1 MAFSVMTDEIL
12 ISVAFGSN
20 LGDRSQHL
28 SAAAAALGH
37 LFRPVAASAVY
48 GTAPQYVFDQPPFLN
63 AVALYGCRVPPLEVL
78 DILQDLESQH
88 GRVRS
93 LRHGPRTLDLDLLA
107 FGDVVLETPRL
118 VLPHPGIA
126 ERAFV
131 LRPWADVAPEWR
143 HPGTGQTID
152 SMLERLGP
160 VSDVIQDLAGTASFA
175 NALKALSI
183 EAV

>member
-20 LGDRSQHL
+20 LGDRSHHL

-37 LFRPVAASAVY
+37 VFRPVAASAVY
-48 GTAPQYVFDQPPFLN
+48 GTAPQYVLDQPPFLN

-78 DILQDLESQH
+78 DILQDLEWQH

-107 FGDVVLETPRL
+107 YGDVVLETPRL

-131 LRPWADVAPEWR
+131 LRPWADVAPGWR
-143 HPGTGQTID
+143 HPGTGQTVAG
-152 SMLERLGP
+152 MLAQLGP
-160 VSDVIQDLAGTASFA
+160 VTDVIRDVAATDSLGA
-175 NALKALSI
+175 
-183 EAV
+183 AVQECPVETV